1 MQIFC
6 PIDTLSSTVDTLEI
20 SSSNRFI
27 TFESVAGA
35 FESVAG
41 AVLDILEERS
51 SISPSSDTG
60 VT

>member
-1 MQIFC
+1 MQIFF
-6 PIDTLSSTVDTLEI
+6 PIDILSSTVDTLEI

-27 TFESVAGA
+27 T